1 MLKNGLCSAINM
13 ERGTKEYG
21 GAFGDYGENRRF
33 FFMDRRFFFMV
44 SVAYLKLKIYRM
56 ILNFF
61 LSQHL

>member
-1 MLKNGLCSAINM
+1 M